1 MKNQSQFWCVLLD
14 HFSAPPL
21 LYIVRRFSV
30 LWDEPRTPLAPVHLD
45 FLQHFYA
52 SLSLSEDQSTNSIE
66 ASASSSSSS
75 SRWAAA
81 PRWVIVIWTVG
92 PEWAGGWWGLK
103 SLGPSAELLLL
114 MTASRGEKCYFQA
127 RLYLS
132 LNSTQLCCDKEA
144 TLVCV
149 CLKVHQSFRCM

>member
-1 MKNQSQFWCVLLD
+1 MCVARSFQCSSFAI
-14 HFSAPPL
+14 HSEK
-21 LYIVRRFSV
+21 IQR
-30 LWDEPRTPLAPVHLD
+30 PVGWAQNSLSTSSSGFPAA
-45 FLQHFYA
+45 FLCL

-114 MTASRGEKCYFQA
+114 TTASRGEKCYFQA